1 MRSLVL
7 IANPAA
13 SAFTGGLFRDVV
25 RILTGPFDVTPQWP
39 NDPLEARRV
48 AAGAAAEGYDAVVAM
63 GGDGVVHQVACG
75 IAGTG
80 TVLGIIPAGTTN
92 VLGRELG
99 VPTRPRAAAEAIVGG
114 SVREVDIA
122 RSVIDGPDGPADELV
137 VFAAG
142 IGFDAAVVE
151 RAEREPLRKI
161 RFGGIHYA
169 RSAVAVAFGQYRDRR
184 PHLRLEAHGRRADAS
199 SVIVQLHD
207 TWTFFGPLR
216 LGLVPKRPLPGMTVL
231 AFGRSTPLR
240 TAALAAR
247 LLAHRDPGKLGDV
260 EVWQGV
266 ERLRVTAEPAAWYQ
280 ADGELLG
287 RATTLEIERVP
298 QRLLVIGAGTGE

>member
-13 SAFTGGLFRDVV
+13 SAFTGGLYRDVV

-39 NDPLEARRV
+39 NDPAEARTV
-48 AAGAAAEGYDAVVAM
+48 AAGAAADGYDVVVAM

-75 IAGTG
+75 IAGSPTL
-80 TVLGIIPAGTTN
+80 LGIVPAGTTN

-99 VPTRPRAAAEAIVGG
+99 VPSRPRAAAEAIVAG

-122 RSVIDGPDGPADELV
+122 RAVIDGPDGPADDLV

-142 IGFDAAVVE
+142 VGFDAAVVE

-169 RSAVAVAFGQYRDRR
+169 RSAVSVAFGQYRDRL
-184 PHLRLEAHGRRADAS
+184 PHLRLEAHGRRIDAS

-216 LGLVPKRPLPGMTVL
+216 LGLVPQRPLPGMTVL
-231 AFGRSTPLR
+231 AFGRATPRR

-247 LLAHRDPGKLGDV
+247 LLAHRDPGKAADA

-266 ERLRVTAEPAAWYQ
+266 ERLTVAAEPAAWFQ

-287 RATTLEIERVP
+287 RAASVVIERVP
-298 QRLLVIGAGTGE
+298 ERLLVIGAAPEE